1 MREHRIRLVTRLDHG
16 AARIASASLV
26 LGLLLSA
33 LAPSIARAQIAS
45 STPESYL
52 RIDQVVQETKRGQP
66 RLTGYLYNTQDKWAT
81 RVLLQIE
88 TLDEAGLV
96 IGSTLV
102 PVYGDV
108 PPRNRSYF
116 EAALET
122 AGASYRVTVRTV
134 DWRGYGAGGG

>member
-1 MREHRIRLVTRLDHG
+1 MREPRVRLAPGLDHG
-16 AARIASASLV
+16 PARIASASLV

-45 STPESYL
+45 SPPESYL
-52 RIDQVVQETKRGQP
+52 RIDQVVQETKRGRP
-66 RLTGYLYNTQDKWAT
+66 RLTGYVYNTQDKWAT

-88 TLDEAGLV
+88 TLDDAGRVL
-96 IGSTLV
+96 GSMLI

-116 EAALET
+116 DAALAT
-122 AGASYRVTVRTV
+122 VGASYRVTVRTV